1 MVAVFID
8 ESGNFTP
15 ARPFSVVSALSRP
28 HASLERGRRL
38 VSRTAHGWPRAN
50 GELKGGSLTC
60 EHLAAL
66 VGELFRQQAILHSTA
81 VYIGRSDGPAIE
93 AHKAAQCEKLTKHL
107 SDEHTPTLKAQV
119 WALREQ
125 LETMSPQLYVQ
136 CIAQSELLC
145 RVGEDIPNYFA
156 QREPKEI
163 AKFEWFIDAKDKAIT
178 PQEKWWRDTLGP
190 LMESRSS
197 LHPFRRLNLASADY
211 SHFDRAFDLTKRIW
225 NPERPT
231 RYATGT
237 NIRKLVL
244 EHLHFVDSKSD
255 ILVQAVDVLCRFI
268 RRAMDGELHDLSALN
283 ELGRLQIHR
292 RQGKIYQSIQMISLG
307 GGVADESYLVDV
319 LQRMSRA
326 GRPMLTR
333 RSTELIDTGGE

>member
-8 ESGNFTP
+8 ESGNFTA
-15 ARPFSVVSALSRP
+15 ARPFSVVSALSIP
-28 HASLERGRRL
+28 HASLKRARRL
-38 VSRTAHGWPRAN
+38 LLRIAHDWPRAN
-50 GELKGGSLTC
+50 GELKGGSLTSK
-60 EHLAAL
+60 HLTAL
-66 VGELFRQQAILHSTA
+66 VSELFRQQAILHSTV

-93 AHKAAQCEKLTKHL
+93 AHKAAQCDKLTKHL
-107 SDEHTPTLKAQV
+107 SHEHTATLKAQV
-119 WALREQ
+119 WALRRQ

-136 CIAQSELLC
+136 CVAQTELLC
-145 RVGEDIPNYFA
+145 QVGEDIPNYFA

-190 LMESRSS
+190 LIESRSS
-197 LHPFRRLNLASADY
+197 RRPFGRLDLKSADY

-225 NPERPT
+225 NPEHPT

-255 ILVQAVDVLCRFI
+255 ILVQAVDVLCRFL
-268 RRAMDGELHDLSALN
+268 RRALDGELHDLSALDQ
-283 ELGRLQIHR
+283 LGRLQIHR
-292 RQGKIYQSIQMISLG
+292 RQGTIYQSIQLISLD
-307 GGVADESYLVDV
+307 GGVADESHLLDV
-319 LQRMSRA
+319 VQRMSRA

-333 RSTELIDTGGE
+333 RSEELIDAAGQ